1 MTGAGRVLGDDGR
14 AAAPVQTTAIIAFV
28 IIVGTIVGAVAFG
41 YTDRVGQSTTV
52 PAGSGECTYSLTF
65 DPRDVAGFAEERAE
79 NARYTDGS
87 IPCVLWLDASASPEF
102 SPGEPVGTW
111 RDKSTNGFDATPT
124 DTAPEWAVVDGV
136 EAVRF
141 SGSPN
146 TSLRVDATPEA
157 MSVRNDSGLTV
168 TMLVYV
174 LDRTHRGGGLYA
186 IDAADGADGT
196 DSIDAALEVRQSDAP
211 VDSDRADEWESTPG
225 PAAEITTEGEWA
237 IITHTTDGEQGTL
250 FVNGEALG
258 TAGSGVDELGSE
270 VRIGAAGSGRG
281 FEGYVAEYF
290 VSNERLSAANRNIVQ
305 CAMDAKHD
313 QVVDLDVC

>member
-1 MTGAGRVLGDDGR
+1 MTRRVLGDGRR
-14 AAAPVQTTAIIAFV
+14 AAAPVQSTLLIAVFV
-28 IIVGTIVGAVAFG
+28 VVVVIVGGVAFG

-52 PAGSGECTYSLTF
+52 PAGSGECTYSLNF

-79 NARYTDGS
+79 NARYSDGS
-87 IPCVLWLDASASPEF
+87 IPCVFWLDASGSPEF
-102 SPGEPVGTW
+102 SVGEPVATW
-111 RDKSTNGFDATPT
+111 DDKSTNGFDATPT
-124 DTAPEWAVVDGV
+124 QSAPEWAVVDGV

-141 SGSPN
+141 SGTPN
-146 TSLRVDATPEA
+146 ASLTVAATPDA
-157 MSVRNDSGLTV
+157 MAVRTDSGLTV

-186 IDAADGADGT
+186 IDAADSA
-196 DSIDAALEVRQSDAP
+196 DAAIELRQSDVP
-211 VDSDRADEWESTPG
+211 VDSDRADEWRATPG
-225 PAAEITTEGEWA
+225 PAAEITTDGEWA

-258 TAGSGVDELGSE
+258 TEGSGVDELGST
-270 VRIGAAGSGRG
+270 VRIGAAGSGRT

-313 QVVDLDVC
+313 HIVDLDVC